1 MPRVIW
7 LEGCGAGVFAV
18 GVPFSR
24 VGEDVDDF
32 GHVLSLPASEVLETP
47 LR

>member
-24 VGEDVDDF
+24 VGEDVARIS
-32 GHVLSLPASEVLETP
+32 HE
-47 LR
+47 